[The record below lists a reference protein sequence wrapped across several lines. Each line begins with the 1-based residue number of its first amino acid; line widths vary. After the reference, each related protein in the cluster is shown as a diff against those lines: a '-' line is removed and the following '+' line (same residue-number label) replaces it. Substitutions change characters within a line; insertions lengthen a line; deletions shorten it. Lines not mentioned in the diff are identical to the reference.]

1 MARSHGSRLPN
12 RLYQD
17 QGPASPSRRRLSSLR
32 CGPRRSYARSMA
44 DKSAIEWTEATW
56 NPATGFDRISSG
68 CDNCY
73 ALTLAKRLKAI
84 GNAKY
89 QKDGDPRTSGPG
101 FGGDLHPS
109 ALGLPYTWRE
119 PRRVFVTSMSDL
131 FHAHVPTCFVAEVFK
146 VMVETPRHS
155 YQVLTKRP
163 RRVARLAASLPWPE
177 NIWMGVTLEDQKTT
191 WRADACLQVG
201 NSKTCRRSRSGA
213 LLPVHRI
220 PARRRRH
227 PRGQEPLVSQ
237 TRGEVHR
244 SELPVTATTISCRPG
259 SHPALR

>member
-177 NIWMGVTLEDQKTT
+177 NIWMGVT
-191 WRADACLQVG
+191 
-201 NSKTCRRSRSGA
+201 SRIKR
-213 LLPVHRI
+213 L
-220 PARRRRH
+220 
-227 PRGQEPLVSQ
+227 
-237 TRGEVHR
+237 RGERTPAFRWATPRLAVVAALVHCFPYIGFPR
-244 SELPVTATTISCRPG
+244 AVAAIRAVKNL
-259 SHPALR
+259 